1 MRIGDIDLSWTTFY
15 LACPAKKDFG
25 LSSEI
30 NRTFRIVG
38 TVSRPCLSLADLRY
52 LNEYGKLCQV
62 PFAQSVSG
70 IHIEISSKSFQLPT
84 ELFTKPAVVE
94 VVGAGFDRPPNERFF
109 TLRFPRIQKIHRDR
123 TYADCLDFDD
133 YQRLAEK
140 SVGWLKENNHQH
152 RKVICQE
159 SV

>member
-1 MRIGDIDLSWTTFY
+1 MLDDNGLSWTTFY
-15 LACPAKKDFG
+15 LACLTNKDVS
-25 LSSEI
+25 LPSEI
-30 NRTFRIVG
+30 KPTFRVVG
-38 TVSRPCLSLADLRY
+38 TVGRPCLGVADLRY

-84 ELFTKPAVVE
+84 ELFTTPAVVK

-123 TYADCLDFDD
+123 LPVDSLDFDE
-133 YQRLAEK
+133 Y
-140 SVGWLKENNHQH
+140 
-152 RKVICQE
+152 
-159 SV
+159 